1 MTYPRAS
8 RPKSH
13 ADQFGRVDQIGKV
26 GTGKPVA
33 TDAPATGRWRQ
44 LIRALAT
51 ADLMPREDQPLPLWM
66 IFPVIFA
73 ALYLTHWSLLRLP
86 YYWDEAGYYIPAA
99 WDFFRT
105 GSLIPITTTSNAHP
119 PLPSVYLALW
129 WHLGGFHP
137 AVTRE
142 AILIVASSGLL
153 AVWKLAMRLNPS
165 PLVAFWTL
173 LLTAIYPIW
182 FAQST
187 LAHADIFA
195 AAATLWGLVYSL
207 PDDVRRPSSPA
218 TRSLVPAA
226 LWFSIAVLAKETAII
241 TPLTLAAFEL
251 ASGFRKTR
259 PVRSRSYRLA
269 ASYAVCLLPLAA
281 WYAYH
286 YAKTGFLFGNP
297 EFLRYNAT
305 ATLEPLRI
313 LAAFGHRTLHLFVH
327 MNMFVP
333 VLCTAAAMV
342 LDPVKNEAGASPAR
356 ISFPAQ
362 ARIYAILLANALAF
376 SVLGGALLTRYL
388 LPMYPLVLLVA
399 VSTFHRRV
407 RYWQLLTAFSAA
419 AFVVALFI
427 NPPYGF
433 APEDNLTYA
442 RVIRLH
448 LQAIAQLT
456 ARYPGSTVLTAWPV
470 SDELSRPE
478 LGYVKTPFDVDRIE
492 DFTAAQI
499 DRAAQNPGGYSAA
512 LVFSTK
518 EEPTVLP
525 FHLNSPATEE
535 QYFGL
540 HHDLS
545 ASAIARQLDGDIVW
559 QNSDHLQWAAV
570 LRFHRAVEAQSN
582 TRQASQPQRSQGT
595 PNREV
600 HRLHL

>member
-1 MTYPRAS
+1 
-8 RPKSH
+8 
-13 ADQFGRVDQIGKV
+13 
-26 GTGKPVA
+26 
-33 TDAPATGRWRQ
+33 
-44 LIRALAT
+44 
-51 ADLMPREDQPLPLWM
+51 M

-73 ALYLTHWSLLRLP
+73 ALYLTHLSLLRLP

-105 GSLIPITTTSNAHP
+105 GSLIPITTVSNAHP
-119 PLPSVYLALW
+119 PLPSLYLALW
-129 WHLGGFHP
+129 WRLGGFHP

-142 AILIVASSGLL
+142 AILIVTSFGLL
-153 AVWKLAMRLNPS
+153 AVWRLAMRLNPS
-165 PLVAFWTL
+165 SLVAFWTL
-173 LLTAIYPIW
+173 LLTALYPIW

-195 AAATLWGLVYSL
+195 AAATLWGLVYAL
-207 PDDVRRPSSPA
+207 PDENRKPGN
-218 TRSLVPAA
+218 RSVWFAA
-226 LWFSIAVLAKETAII
+226 IWFSIAALAKETAII

-251 ASGFRKTR
+251 TAGFRKAR
-259 PVRSRSYRLA
+259 AIRRRSYQLA
-269 ASYAVCLLPLAA
+269 ASYSSCLVPLAA

-305 ATLEPLRI
+305 STLEPLRI
-313 LAAFGHRTLHLFVH
+313 VAAFGHRLLHLFGH

-342 LDPVKNEAGASPAR
+342 LDPIKNQAGETPAR
-356 ISFPAQ
+356 ISFPVQ
-362 ARIYAILLANALAF
+362 ARIYAVLLANALAF

-407 RYWQLLTAFSAA
+407 RYWQLLSVFSAA

-448 LQAIAQLT
+448 QQAIRQLT
-456 ARYPGSTVLTAWPV
+456 ARYPGSTALTAWPV
-470 SDELSRPE
+470 SDELTRPE

-499 DRAAQNPGGYSAA
+499 DRASQNPGGFSSA

-518 EEPTVLP
+518 EEPGLLP
-525 FHLNSPATEE
+525 FHLNSPAVEE
-535 QYFGL
+535 EYFGL

-545 ASAIARQLDGDIVW
+545 PAAIARQLDGDIVW
-559 QNSDHLQWAAV
+559 QNSDNLQWAAV
-570 LRFHRAVEAQSN
+570 LRFHRAVEAESN
-582 TRQASQPQRSQGT
+582 HEPANGR
-595 PNREV
+595 
-600 HRLHL
+600 

>member
-1 MTYPRAS
+1 LTHILRQGWDKTTHDDPTTPPAPPKDLKRS
-8 RPKSH
+8 RLRLFNLSE
-13 ADQFGRVDQIGKV
+13 
-26 GTGKPVA
+26 
-33 TDAPATGRWRQ
+33 W
-44 LIRALAT
+44 
-51 ADLMPREDQPLPLWM
+51 MPREDAPLPLWM

-105 GSLIPITTTSNAHP
+105 GSLIPITTISNAHP

-142 AILIVASSGLL
+142 AVLIVASVGLL

-173 LLTAIYPIW
+173 LLTALYPIW

-195 AAATLWGLVYSL
+195 AAATLWGLVYAL
-207 PDDVRRPSSPA
+207 PDENRKPGIRKFWF
-218 TRSLVPAA
+218 AA
-226 LWFSIAVLAKETAII
+226 IWFSIAALAKETAII

-251 ASGFRKTR
+251 TAGFRKSKPIR
-259 PVRSRSYRLA
+259 LRSYQLA
-269 ASYAVCLLPLAA
+269 AAYLFCIVPLAA

-286 YAKTGFLFGNP
+286 RARTGFLFGNP

-305 ATLEPLRI
+305 STLEPLRI
-313 LAAFGHRTLHLFVH
+313 LAAFGHRLLHLFGH

-342 LDPVKNEAGASPAR
+342 LDPVKNQAGETPAR
-356 ISFPAQ
+356 ISFAAQ
-362 ARIYAILLANALAF
+362 ARIYAVLLANALAF

-388 LPMYPLVLLVA
+388 LPMYPLVLLIA

-407 RYWQLLTAFSAA
+407 RYWQLLTVFSAA

-448 LQAIAQLT
+448 QQAIRQLA

-470 SDELSRPE
+470 SDELTRPE

-499 DRAAQNPGGYSAA
+499 DRAAQDPGGFSSA

-518 EEPTVLP
+518 EEPAVLP
-525 FHLNSPATEE
+525 FHLNSPAVEE
-535 QYFGL
+535 EYFGL

-545 ASAIARQLDGDIVW
+545 AAAIARQLDGDIVW
-559 QNSDHLQWAAV
+559 QDIDNLQWAAV
-570 LRFHRAVEAQSN
+570 LRFHRAVEARSDRNESFPSTLQQSSPVV
-582 TRQASQPQRSQGT
+582 R
-595 PNREV
+595 
-600 HRLHL
+600 